1 MADEVTEIS
10 VGQFDTVSQLIMSSL
25 SLQLAFAG
33 LIVGIIIIALVYRK
47 FSWWVKTQK
56 FNHTKPHIAR
66 FARKIILPFLAIA
79 LISSVNVYIQAF
91 ELFDD
96 ESTNAIILEE
106 GQLSPKEVFAKMLNT
121 MNILVIGY
129 TISQLVPIALMKKDS
144 SASEKEDF
152 EAWREMRGFLDDE
165 DGLFH
170 KLYNWVPPK
179 QTPEDLTDEE
189 FQNYLQTEE
198 GLQYLEGF
206 RTSKG
211 IPIGSYDKNVKKP
224 FEKWK
229 DSERKKYEKYYHEC
243 VTGGNISGR
252 KLFPG
257 VVPEEIYPID
267 IWREQKRTTG
277 YDPLVPGTKPPGFSR
292 KQKEG
297 VPKSAKQVLPILI
310 FVGVIIGV
318 ISWWE
323 VDLIVLA
330 TATGGLAF
338 GVGLALKETLENYF
352 AYILIRKDKIVK
364 EGDRIQ
370 LASGYNGYVHK
381 ITPRVTYNRHG
392 LNESLAIIATRQLV
406 TAEIINYTK
415 EISLVPAVVNVGV
428 SYLNNP
434 RQVTAILVKV
444 GKRAMTETVDAKGR
458 HLVRQNRCPYLD
470 ANQASCGCDKD
481 IHVDVTQP
489 VVRFDKFNDSSLDFS
504 MWVYVRD
511 YGAQFKTKSDMRLIM
526 YEEFKKYDIRIPWP
540 IRTVYQGD
548 EKREEQEIGQLD
560 SQRNA
565 IIDEYGVG
573 DLGRGE
579 SDE

>member
-1 MADEVTEIS
+1 
-10 VGQFDTVSQLIMSSL
+10 
-25 SLQLAFAG
+25 
-33 LIVGIIIIALVYRK
+33 
-47 FSWWVKTQK
+47 
-56 FNHTKPHIAR
+56 
-66 FARKIILPFLAIA
+66 
-79 LISSVNVYIQAF
+79 
-91 ELFDD
+91 
-96 ESTNAIILEE
+96 
-106 GQLSPKEVFAKMLNT
+106 
-121 MNILVIGY
+121 
-129 TISQLVPIALMKKDS
+129 
-144 SASEKEDF
+144 
-152 EAWREMRGFLDDE
+152 MRGFVDDE
-165 DGLFH
+165 EGFFH

-189 FQNYLQTEE
+189 FQNYLQSDE
-198 GLQYLEGF
+198 GLEYLEAF

-211 IPIGSYDKNVKKP
+211 IPIGSYDKNVTSP
-224 FEKWK
+224 FQEWK
-229 DSERKKYEKYYHEC
+229 ESERKKYDKYYNLC
-243 VTGGNISGR
+243 VTGGNVSGR

-257 VVPEEIYPID
+257 VIQEEIYPID
-267 IWREQKRTTG
+267 IWREQKRING
-277 YDPLVPGTKPPGFSR
+277 YDPIISGDKPPGFSR
-292 KQKEG
+292 KQREG

-318 ISWWE
+318 VSWWE

-330 TATGGLAF
+330 TATGGIAF
-338 GVGLALKETLENYF
+338 GVGLALKETLDNYF
-352 AYILIRKDKIVK
+352 SYILIRKDKIVR
-364 EGDRIQ
+364 ERDRIQ
-370 LASGYNGYVHK
+370 LQSGYNGYVHK
-381 ITPRVTYNRHG
+381 ITPRVTYIRHG
-392 LNESLAIIATRQLV
+392 LNESVAIIPTKQLV

-415 EISLVPAVVNVGV
+415 EIKLVPAVVNVGV
-428 SYLNNP
+428 SYLSNP

-444 GKRAMTETVDAKGR
+444 GKRAMLETVDAKGR

-470 ANQASCGCDKD
+470 QNQQSCGCDKD

-548 EKREEQEIGQLD
+548 EKREEQEIGQLNA
-560 SQRNA
+560 QRNA